1 MAHSHNHNHA
11 HGHDHGH
18 DHDHTPTITREN
30 ERKVLLSFW
39 LIATFMV
46 VEVVGGLLSG
56 SLALLADAGH
66 MLTDAAALA
75 LAYAAFRFG
84 QRAADSRRTFG
95 YLRFEVVAGLI
106 NALTL
111 FAIVGWISYEAWE
124 RFQEPSPVLAGP
136 MFAVAIAGLLVNIL
150 VFWILTRGDSEHV
163 NIKGAAL
170 HVLGD
175 LLGSVGAVV
184 AAIVIYATGWT
195 PIDPILSVVVSLLV
209 LRSAWK
215 LAAKSLHILL
225 EGAPD
230 GATPDMIERHLLDK
244 VPGVAAVSHIHVWS
258 ITSGRVLATLHV
270 RPTDDADAQAVVQ
283 TVEQTLRRDFEIE
296 HATVAVDWNPRVDNC
311 SLAPDAAAATDHKH
325 GHDHEH
331 DPNTHAHHGAASC
344 ADVHQHGN
352 ERHRH

>member
-1 MAHSHNHNHA
+1 MAHAQHD
-11 HGHDHGH
+11 GHDHDH
-18 DHDHTPTITREN
+18 DHDHTPTITRDN
-30 ERKVLLSFW
+30 ERKVLLSFG

-66 MLTDAAALA
+66 MMTDAAALA

-95 YLRFEVVAGLI
+95 YLRFEVVAGLV

-111 FAIVGWISYEAWE
+111 FLIVGWIVYEAWE
-124 RFQEPSPVLAGP
+124 RFRDPAPVLAGP
-136 MFAVAIAGLLVNIL
+136 MFGVAVAGLLVNIL

-170 HVLGD
+170 HVMGD
-175 LLGSVGAVV
+175 LLGSVGAVI
-184 AAIVIYATGWT
+184 AAVVIYATGWT
-195 PIDPILSVVVSLLV
+195 PIDPILSVLVSLLV

-215 LAAKSLHILL
+215 LASKSLHILL

-230 GATPDMIERHLLDK
+230 GATPDMIERHLIEK

-270 RPTDDADAQAVVQ
+270 RPTSDADARTVVQAV
-283 TVEQTLRRDFEIE
+283 ERTLRADFEIE
-296 HATVAVDWNPRVDNC
+296 HATVAVEWNEGADNC
-311 SLAPDAAAATDHKH
+311 SLAPDAGTPDRGHDDHAH
-325 GHDHEH
+325 HREHDGHDHAG
-331 DPNTHAHHGAASC
+331 HAHAAPSRAAPHGSGGRLFG
-344 ADVHQHGN
+344 H
-352 ERHRH
+352 